1 MTGLPFILKGFLIG
15 IIAAIPIGPV
25 LMLTIQKSVSDGR
38 KAGFSCG
45 LGGTAVDTLCA
56 IISAFALSGIGDY
69 VQSHT
74 TVIELVGGLFIMFVG
89 FNMFRTHVAKTRR
102 KKPYSAKNFV
112 KAFTMGLSNPAAI
125 AVMLALFTF
134 FKMDMR
140 NIPQWIPVQARSPF
154 RRPFQFQDPGHRQP
168 RRRRRRL
175 HLRRHPRLQRHHLP
189 LAFPKHLAHYPS
201 AVCRRIY
208 HLPPATFGKMAKDA
222 TTCIHIL
229 RQFAEG

>member
-15 IIAAIPIGPV
+15 IIAAIPIGPI

-69 VQSHT
+69 VTTHT
-74 TVIELVGGLFIMFVG
+74 TVIEIVGGLFVMFVG
-89 FNMFRTHVAKTRR
+89 VNMFRSRVPKTRR

-140 NIPQWIPVQARSPF
+140 DVPHWIPVASILALAC
-154 RRPFQFQDPGHRQP
+154 GSASYWYCLS
-168 RRRRRRL
+168 RL
-175 HLRRHPRLQRHHLP
+175 V
-189 LAFPKHLAHYPS
+189 AHFGDKFNFKILVIINRIAAS
-201 AVCRRIY
+201 AIFI
-208 HLPPATFGKMAKDA
+208 FGAILLFKGI
-222 TTCIHIL
+222 TTL
-229 RQFAEG
+229 

>member
-15 IIAAIPIGPV
+15 IIAAIPIGPI

-140 NIPQWIPVQARSPF
+140 NIPQWIPVASILALAC
-154 RRPFQFQDPGHRQP
+154 GSAGYWYCLS
-168 RRRRRRL
+168 RL
-175 HLRRHPRLQRHHLP
+175 V
-189 LAFPKHLAHYPS
+189 AHFGDRFNFKILVIVNRVA
-201 AVCRRIY
+201 AVGVFI
-208 HLPPATFGKMAKDA
+208 FGA
-222 TTCIHIL
+222 IL
-229 RQFAEG
+229 VYKGIISL

>member
-15 IIAAIPIGPV
+15 IIAAIPIGPI

-56 IISAFALSGIGDY
+56 IVSAFALSGIGDY
-69 VQSHT
+69 VTTHT
-74 TVIELVGGLFIMFVG
+74 TVIELIGGLFIIFVG
-89 FNMFRTHVAKTRR
+89 FNMFRSRVAKTRR
-102 KKPYSAKNFV
+102 KRPYSAKNFV

-140 NIPQWIPVQARSPF
+140 DVPRWIPVVSILA
-154 RRPFQFQDPGHRQP
+154 
-168 RRRRRRL
+168 
-175 HLRRHPRLQRHHLP
+175 
-189 LAFPKHLAHYPS
+189 LAFGSASYWYCLSRVVAHFGDRFNFKILVIINRIAAIAIFIFGAILLYKGLAS
-201 AVCRRIY
+201 
-208 HLPPATFGKMAKDA
+208 L
-222 TTCIHIL
+222 
-229 RQFAEG
+229 

>member
-15 IIAAIPIGPV
+15 IIAAIPIGPI

-69 VQSHT
+69 VKTHT
-74 TVIELVGGLFIMFVG
+74 TVIELVGGLFVMFVG
-89 FNMFRTHVAKTRR
+89 FNMFRSRVPKTRR

-140 NIPQWIPVQARSPF
+140 DVPHWIPVASILALAC
-154 RRPFQFQDPGHRQP
+154 GSASYWYCLS
-168 RRRRRRL
+168 RL
-175 HLRRHPRLQRHHLP
+175 V
-189 LAFPKHLAHYPS
+189 AHFGNKFNFKILVIINRIAAS
-201 AVCRRIY
+201 AIFI
-208 HLPPATFGKMAKDA
+208 FGA
-222 TTCIHIL
+222 IL
-229 RQFAEG
+229 LFKGITSL

>member
-89 FNMFRTHVAKTRR
+89 FNMFRTHVAKTAGTRIG
-102 KKPYSAKNFV
+102 SD
-112 KAFTMGLSNPAAI
+112 
-125 AVMLALFTF
+125 AL
-134 FKMDMR
+134 
-140 NIPQWIPVQARSPF
+140 
-154 RRPFQFQDPGHRQP
+154 
-168 RRRRRRL
+168 
-175 HLRRHPRLQRHHLP
+175 
-189 LAFPKHLAHYPS
+189 
-201 AVCRRIY
+201 
-208 HLPPATFGKMAKDA
+208 
-222 TTCIHIL
+222 
-229 RQFAEG
+229 